1 MSPKIL
7 GVDLKEFVAA
17 LLRQHYLRD
26 ISRQKQADIFWFCG

>member
-17 LLRQHYLRD
+17 LLRQNYVRD
-26 ISRQKQADIFWFCG
+26 ISRQKLADILWFFG